1 MKMHKHTISNRE
13 QGLSL
18 VELMI
23 AITIGLFLT
32 AAIVSL
38 YVSNATSFRMQDDS
52 ARMQESMR
60 GALDTLNYHIRQAG
74 YVDVETDQDF
84 MDSLTNKTYIDFYK
98 RQGTAS
104 TDDQLSKFFGAKA
117 TQYKTGTNYI
127 HGISGCKG
135 LYTSTDFT
143 TFPWACTTTG
153 PSSMTLSYQTQ
164 PSSFANPG
172 TVRAVKIGIDSL
184 GAYNSTTG
192 AGGDCGGQDVNGTGA
207 LPKGPLAINR
217 FYVDT
222 ATNRLMCLGNGDPS
236 NPKPIAEGVEAMLIL
251 YGITIPISGA
261 SPSGSWQ
268 RDSFVGRY
276 VTADNVTDWSDV
288 LSIRVCLQFVSS
300 KKIALSVTSYTN
312 CAGAS
317 VTTTDSRLRQISRAT
332 FALRNNVFTSPDA
345 L

>member
-1 MKMHKHTISNRE
+1 
-13 QGLSL
+13 
-18 VELMI
+18 
-23 AITIGLFLT
+23 
-32 AAIVSL
+32 
-38 YVSNATSFRMQDDS
+38 
-52 ARMQESMR
+52 
-60 GALDTLNYHIRQAG
+60 
-74 YVDVETDQDF
+74 
-84 MDSLTNKTYIDFYK
+84 
-98 RQGTAS
+98 
-104 TDDQLSKFFGAKA
+104 
-117 TQYKTGTNYI
+117 
-127 HGISGCKG
+127 
-135 LYTSTDFT
+135 
-143 TFPWACTTTG
+143 
-153 PSSMTLSYQTQ
+153 
-164 PSSFANPG
+164 
-172 TVRAVKIGIDSL
+172 
-184 GAYNSTTG
+184 
-192 AGGDCGGQDVNGTGA
+192 
-207 LPKGPLAINR
+207 
-217 FYVDT
+217 
-222 ATNRLMCLGNGDPS
+222 MCLGNGDPS